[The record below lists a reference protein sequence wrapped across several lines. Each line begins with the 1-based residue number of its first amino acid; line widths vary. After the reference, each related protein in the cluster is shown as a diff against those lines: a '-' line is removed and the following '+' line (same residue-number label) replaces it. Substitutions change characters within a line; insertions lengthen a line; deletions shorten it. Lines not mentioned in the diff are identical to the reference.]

1 MLKRLTIQRV
11 TVVILFALI
20 FAMAV
25 RVPLDTDTWW
35 HIESGEYII
44 ENRSVPKTD
53 PFSHTRGGEPWID
66 HSWGAQIIIYLT
78 YELAGNAGLA
88 IYTALLAAA
97 GMGFVYHSC
106 RGSGYVKAFALV
118 LGAAAAAVFWSARPQ
133 MISFFLSTVVA
144 YLLYRFKRRGEMR
157 ALYAIPPVMLLWANL
172 HGGFAIGFILMFGYL
187 AGEVIGRLLN
197 PGDPDVAGWDG
208 IKRLAL
214 AIVLSLVAICINP
227 NGVTMLTYPFRTVGI
242 GALQDFIQEWASPN
256 FHERQ
261 TWPFVFLLL
270 GVLAAAGLSRKR
282 IDWTDLAL
290 VSGTAFMSLMAG
302 RNIATFAVVA
312 SPVLIRHADDWLD
325 ERGWNIEPSRRA
337 RGVQGYVNLLLLV
350 LIVLGAGLKVVGV
363 VLPETVDVAQEE
375 RLPVRVA
382 GWMNANKDRLEGLK
396 MFNSYNW
403 GGYLMFA
410 APDFPVFVD
419 GRTDLYDDE
428 FLREFLSAWRGFPG
442 WEETLRDYDIGFV
455 VVEAGGLMAN
465 AMRPDGD
472 WVIVYE
478 DEQAIVFVSGEVY
491 TSRDW

>member
-1 MLKRLTIQRV
+1 
-11 TVVILFALI
+11 
-20 FAMAV
+20 
-25 RVPLDTDTWW
+25 
-35 HIESGEYII
+35 
-44 ENRSVPKTD
+44 
-53 PFSHTRGGEPWID
+53 
-66 HSWGAQIIIYLT
+66 
-78 YELAGNAGLA
+78 
-88 IYTALLAAA
+88 
-97 GMGFVYHSC
+97 
-106 RGSGYVKAFALV
+106 
-118 LGAAAAAVFWSARPQ
+118 
-133 MISFFLSTVVA
+133 
-144 YLLYRFKRRGEMR
+144 
-157 ALYAIPPVMLLWANL
+157 
-172 HGGFAIGFILMFGYL
+172 
-187 AGEVIGRLLN
+187 
-197 PGDPDVAGWDG
+197 VAGWDG